1 MKKILILALCG
12 LSWHQM
18 ERIQVHRTAVEKL
31 QTQVQLQRNYFFFQK
46 KLMGPPM
53 MCAAP
58 ERIKNINPNEYSAF
72 QARKKDLRMIV
83 KEQ

>member
-18 ERIQVHRTAVEKL
+18 PAPL
-31 QTQVQLQRNYFFFQK
+31 QAKPRE
-46 KLMGPPM
+46 P
-53 MCAAP
+53 
-58 ERIKNINPNEYSAF
+58 RIKNINPNEYSAF